1 MRNVAT
7 KVLVVRLIAWSVGG
21 LVGLLCARLVA
32 RLLAGRAE
40 NSALALLY
48 RITDPLIAPFTRLD
62 RGQPQ
67 FGATLELSNLTL
79 ILIGSLLGFIIWRWC
94 LHWSWKQ
101 K

>member
-1 MRNVAT
+1 MGNVAT